1 MFFAMIRLFL
11 KTWLRLLW
19 CMTLL
24 MFPQASFSADAVLFS
39 SVAEEY
45 KDGPDA
51 ELLRA
56 IADKLNAELELK
68 FAPFKRR
75 LQLMKDG
82 DIDFMSGLLK
92 TAERE
97 KYIYYLS
104 PPYKERSDTVFFLPK
119 EKRANVARY
128 EDLYAMKIG
137 TNLGSKYFPRFDN
150 DTKLNKEAVS
160 SGVPNFRKLLLGRI
174 DTVIYAEAGGIDLV
188 HKLGIADRVEMAEY
202 RFSRQKN
209 VHIGISRKSHLMDQ
223 LVKINTLIGSMI
235 ESGEIKRI
243 IVNYYLSHNL
253 PVPAM

>member
-1 MFFAMIRLFL
+1 MLAQL
-11 KTWLRLLW
+11 
-19 CMTLL
+19 
-24 MFPQASFSADAVLFS
+24 SFSADVVLVS

-45 KDGPDA
+45 RDGPDA

-56 IADKLNAELELK
+56 IAEKLNAELKFK

-75 LQLMKDG
+75 LQLIKDG
-82 DIDFMSGLLK
+82 DIDLMSGLLK

-97 KYIYYLS
+97 KYIYYVF
-104 PPYKERSDTVFFLPK
+104 PPYKERSDTVFFLPSR
-119 EKRANVARY
+119 KRVLLQKY

-137 TNLGSKYFPRFDN
+137 TNLGSKYFLRFDN
-150 DTKLNKEAVS
+150 DTMLTKEAVS

-174 DTVIYAEAGGIDLV
+174 DAVIYAEAGGIDLV
-188 HKLGIADRVEMAEY
+188 HRIGIADRVEMAEY
-202 RFSRQKN
+202 RFARQKY
-209 VHIGISRKSHLMDQ
+209 VHIGISRNSHLMDQ
-223 LVKINTLIGSMI
+223 LLNINTRIGSMI

>member
-1 MFFAMIRLFL
+1 MISFSL
-11 KTWLRLLW
+11 KTRLCLLW
-19 CMTLL
+19 CMTVL
-24 MFPQASFSADAVLFS
+24 MFPQLSFSADAVLVS
-39 SVAEEY
+39 SVAEENR
-45 KDGPDA
+45 DGPDA
-51 ELLRA
+51 ELLKA
-56 IADKLNAELELK
+56 IADKLNAELK
-68 FAPFKRR
+68 FIPAPFKRR

-82 DIDFMSGLLK
+82 DIDFISGLLK

-97 KYIYYLS
+97 KYIYYVY

-119 EKRANVARY
+119 GKQAFLQKY

-137 TNLGSKYFPRFDN
+137 TNLGSKYFPQFDH

-174 DTVIYAEAGGIDLV
+174 DTLIYAEAGGIDLV
-188 HKLGIADRVEMAEY
+188 HKMGIADRVVMAEY

-209 VHIGISRKSHLMDQ
+209 VHIGLSRKSHLMDHM
-223 LVKINTLIGSMI
+223 LKVDSLIGSMI

-243 IVNYYLSHNL
+243 FVNYYVSHNL

>member
-1 MFFAMIRLFL
+1 M
-11 KTWLRLLW
+11 LW
-19 CMTLL
+19 CMTIL
-24 MFPQASFSADAVLFS
+24 MFPQLSYSAGAMLVS

-45 KDGPDA
+45 IDGPDA
-51 ELLRA
+51 ELLKA
-56 IADKLNAELELK
+56 IAEKLKADLKFK

-97 KYIYYLS
+97 KYIYYVS
-104 PPYKERSDTVFFLPK
+104 PPYKERSDTVFFLTRGK
-119 EKRANVARY
+119 QALLQKY

-137 TNLGSKYFPRFDN
+137 TNQGSKYFPRFDH
-150 DTKLNKEAVS
+150 DTKLNKESVP

-188 HKLGIADRVEMAEY
+188 YKLGIADRVEMAEY
-202 RFSRQKN
+202 RFARKKY
-209 VHIGISRKSHLMDQ
+209 VYIGISRKSHLMDHK
-223 LVKINTLIGSMI
+223 LKIDSLIGSMI
-235 ESGEIKRI
+235 DSGEIKRI
-243 IVNYYLSHNL
+243 IVNYYVSHNL

>member
-1 MFFAMIRLFL
+1 MISLSL
-11 KTWLRLLW
+11 KTRLCLLW
-19 CMTLL
+19 CMTILI
-24 MFPQASFSADAVLFS
+24 FPQLSFSADAVLVS
-39 SVAEEY
+39 SVAEENR
-45 KDGPDA
+45 DGPDA
-51 ELLRA
+51 KLIKA
-56 IADKLNAELELK
+56 IADKLNSDLKFK

-97 KYIYYLS
+97 KYIYYVY
-104 PPYKERSDTVFFLPK
+104 PPYKERSDTVFFLPRG
-119 EKRANVARY
+119 KRARLQKY
-128 EDLYAMKIG
+128 DDLYAMKIG
-137 TNLGSKYFPRFDN
+137 TNHGSNYFPQFDH

-188 HKLGIADRVEMAEY
+188 HKIGIADRVEMAEY
-202 RFSRQKN
+202 RFARQKY
-209 VHIGISRKSHLMDQ
+209 VHIGISRKSHLMDH
-223 LVKINTLIGSMI
+223 LVKIDSLIGSMI

-243 IVNYYLSHNL
+243 IVNYYVSHNL